1 MAPVCV
7 RHRLSLVAGLRALW
21 SEIAA
26 REDTALATVAACG
39 DLAAPL
45 ADLARAA
52 GYPML
57 AGMLGALADGW
68 AAAPVDARLGVDAS
82 IDLAAWCDTLVI
94 GLEEGLDAD
103 AVELLLTLN
112 DPGVANLAAFAV
124 VLAAELDP
132 ARPEQ
137 VDPPQAASAVAVTVD
152 EAVEA
157 ATIDDSEPTVG
168 PAAASGPGPVDAAR
182 HTLSAQ
188 GIDIAE
194 LSEQELLDL
203 AQMLGA
209 GDADLPVMEML
220 PAAIDLPVA
229 EESRAALDLPVSRES
244 PTPEPDPVH
253 AARMTLSAQ
262 GIDTAELSEQE
273 LLDLARML
281 GAGDADLPIESELPA
296 DADLP
301 VESELPVSHPDPVD
315 AARQTLAA
323 QGIDTTELSEQELL
337 DLARMLG
344 AGDADLP
351 VESGLPV
358 SEPDP
363 IDAARLMLSAQGIDI
378 AELSEQELLDIAQ
391 MLGTGDADAAPP
403 VDTESDTEWLG
414 GATLGDIESGDDSVE
429 AGTWAPSVATDADGT
444 LWIAEEELALTRAA
458 ITEQV
463 LPHVVQLV
471 EAADADAEHRVRQ
484 ELGYQLGLIGNALQM
499 FGIET
504 LDSLLQAMAEGC
516 LDRRLDGEA
525 LIRISAA
532 LLGFLD
538 RAEVEAASFLAGEA
552 RDFGLVDAD
561 HVSRFE
567 AEAARIRIGLDP
579 ALIAARKRHVEAGD
593 LDLRPAADVL
603 PDVLNS
609 MLRELPGN
617 AARLGQALRALVD
630 RGDTA
635 PMDEARRIAH
645 TLKGDAN
652 TVGVRGLANLTH
664 SLEDSL
670 IELLKAPERL
680 SPALGSFLLEAA
692 DLVEECADHLLGR
705 GPAPAALGPLFQ
717 QALDW
722 SNRLFEGI
730 DGEAAG
736 SEPPTDAAPIRSAD
750 PPAAPTAADAAPEA
764 AQTLAVD
771 TRLLDE
777 LQRLA
782 GELTILS
789 RQVDQRLTG
798 LLALEREL
806 RTELAAERNLTAQL
820 DDLVALRGA
829 ALQSTALTSNPEVDA
844 LELDEYNEL
853 HTVSRRL
860 SETHGDNE
868 ELVRRYGRL
877 LRDLEPLRAEQQR
890 LNEDLQRTVA
900 RTRTLPFGDI
910 CARLQRVVR
919 QTARQ
924 VGKVIDLQLEGEPTP
939 IDAELLERLV
949 EPLSHLL
956 RNAIDHGIEIPEL
969 RRAAGKP
976 ERGTL
981 KVDARIEADRACI
994 TIGDDGRGLDLRA
1007 IRAKAIQ
1014 LGMID
1019 SDIDLGPDALAQ
1031 LILAPG
1037 FSTRDAVSQISG
1049 RGVGMDV
1056 VNQRIQELRGSL
1068 SIHSE
1073 AGRGTRFAL
1082 RLPLSRS
1089 QANVVVAEGH
1099 GVSLAVV
1106 ASAIQRIVLLRA
1118 EDIRVDEGQ
1127 ALQMEVDGQ
1136 CYPAQPIEA
1145 LFDRHAQISLPGE
1158 RPTLG
1163 LLISLPGGMSQV
1175 LCCQSVGEITRAV
1188 VKPTSPWL
1196 PPIPAV
1202 RGITQLG
1209 DGRLAPVVDI
1219 DVLLDR
1225 RRQAPMWQVPA
1236 GGTLAVLPRIVVADD
1251 SLSVRRALEQLMQD
1265 AGYEV
1270 VAARD
1275 GLEALQLIQQRPPV
1289 AVLLD
1294 LEMPRMNGLEVC
1306 RYLRND
1312 NSTRHTPVVMITS
1325 RASDRYRLM
1334 AEEAGVTR
1342 LLGKPFSEDELVTLV
1357 RDLVSA
1363 SAERGDALF
1372 A

>member
-52 GYPML
+52 GYPTL
-57 AGMLGALADGW
+57 AGMLGGLADRW
-68 AAAPVDARLGVDAS
+68 AAAPVDTRLGVDAS

-112 DPGVANLAAFAV
+112 DPGVADLAAFAV

-137 VDPPQAASAVAVTVD
+137 VDPPQAASAVPVD
-152 EAVEA
+152 DV
-157 ATIDDSEPTVG
+157 ATIDSPD
-168 PAAASGPGPVDAAR
+168 PAPVSALVDAAR
-182 HTLSAQ
+182 Q
-188 GIDIAE
+188 
-194 LSEQELLDL
+194 
-203 AQMLGA
+203 
-209 GDADLPVMEML
+209 
-220 PAAIDLPVA
+220 
-229 EESRAALDLPVSRES
+229 
-244 PTPEPDPVH
+244 
-253 AARMTLSAQ
+253 TLSAQ

-281 GAGDADLPIESELPA
+281 GASDADLSIESELPLESE
-296 DADLP
+296 LP
-301 VESELPVSHPDPVD
+301 VESELPPSEPDPID
-315 AARQTLAA
+315 AARQTLSA
-323 QGIDTTELSEQELL
+323 QGIDTAELADQELL

-351 VESGLPV
+351 VESGLPA

-391 MLGTGDADAAPP
+391 MLGSGDADAAPT
-403 VDTESDTEWLG
+403 VDSEPDSEWLG
-414 GATLGDIESGDDSVE
+414 GATLGEIQPDEDAD
-429 AGTWAPSVATDADGT
+429 TTAPTVASASDGT

-504 LDSLLQAMAEGC
+504 LDSLLRAMAEGC
-516 LDRRLDGEA
+516 LDRRLDGES
-525 LIRISAA
+525 LIRVSAA
-532 LLGFLD
+532 LLSFLD
-538 RAEVEAASFLAGEA
+538 RAEAEAASFLASEA
-552 RDFGLVDAD
+552 RDCGLVDAD

-567 AEAARIRIGLDP
+567 AEAARIRIGMDP

-603 PDVLNS
+603 PDVLTS

-617 AARLGQALRALVD
+617 AARLGQALRALVE

-730 DGEAAG
+730 DDAAA
-736 SEPPTDAAPIRSAD
+736 SEPTDAAPIRDAD
-750 PPAAPTAADAAPEA
+750 PPAAPTAADAAPETP
-764 AQTLAVD
+764 QTLAVD

-789 RQVDQRLTG
+789 RQVDQRLAG
-798 LLALEREL
+798 LFALEREL

-860 SETHGDNE
+860 GETHGDNE

-924 VGKVIDLQLEGEPTP
+924 VGKVIDLQLDGEPTP

-981 KVDARIEADRACI
+981 KVEARIEADRACI

-1019 SDIDLGPDALAQ
+1019 PDIDLDPDALAQ

-1037 FSTRDAVSQISG
+1037 FSTRDAVSQVSG

-1163 LLISLPGGMSQV
+1163 LLISLPGGTSQV

-1270 VAARD
+1270 AAARD

-1312 NSTRHTPVVMITS
+1312 SSTRHTPVVMITS

-1357 RDLVSA
+1357 RDLVA
-1363 SAERGDALF
+1363 AAAERGDTLF
-1372 A
+1372 S